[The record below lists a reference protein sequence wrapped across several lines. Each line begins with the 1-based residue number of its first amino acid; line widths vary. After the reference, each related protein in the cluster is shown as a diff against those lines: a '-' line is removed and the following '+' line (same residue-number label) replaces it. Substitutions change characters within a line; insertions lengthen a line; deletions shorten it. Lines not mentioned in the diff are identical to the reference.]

1 MALEI
6 HSMNPELR
14 VVLPTALAVCAIV
27 ALVFGADTAQ
37 AQQTVPALRQASI
50 LTRALA
56 YDRNM
61 KERAGDSVSVG
72 VLYRPGNSASE
83 SCSNDLLQAFRGLEK
98 FAVHGL
104 PFKAVRIAYDG
115 VASLRDALRTEGID
129 AVYACP
135 GLDNDIDTIAGL
147 AQERKFI
154 TMGARED
161 YVTRTLTIGV
171 FVVDNK
177 PTILLNWGESQKEGA
192 AFSSDLV
199 RLSKVINDAGR

>member
-1 MALEI
+1 MIVTL
-6 HSMNPELR
+6 S
-14 VVLPTALAVCAIV
+14 VVPKGMIMGLVV
-27 ALVFGADTAQ
+27 AAFATFGASQ
-37 AQQTVPALRQASI
+37 ARAEAVPAQRQASI

-72 VLYRPGNSASE
+72 VLFRSGNNASE
-83 SCSNDLLQAFRGLEK
+83 TCATEMLAAFRTLEK

-104 PFKAVRIAYDG
+104 PFRALRQAYEG
-115 VASLRDALRTEGID
+115 PGPLRDISRTEGLD
-129 AVYACP
+129 AFYVCL
-135 GLDNDIDTIAGL
+135 GLDNDIDAIATL
-147 AQERKFI
+147 AQERKVI

-161 YVTRTLTIGV
+161 YVNKSLSIGV
-171 FVVDNK
+171 FVVESK